1 MLIDESI
8 NVAQSLLSKQFPK
21 VCGFQETVIGK
32 LQEFDVIPT
41 EKNYIQILHDS
52 SLHWVCVANMESR
65 KKDNE
70 IHYLYDSLKKKHI
83 SKDVTAQIASYAY
96 HPGPQLTILSKSVQ
110 QQGNGVD
117 CGVYAIAFT
126 TSRAYGSNP
135 GKESYDE
142 KKIRPH
148 LVECLKIGKL
158 TPFPTITGEVV
169 RCDTATSNV
178 ELYCLCR
185 VPYAPPTDERY
196 EMAQCNQCKEQF
208 HRVCEKI
215 PALAFENLRKKCY
228 YTVCRHRYKQQKR
241 QVHAVFNPFMPVG
254 NKRSYPHL
262 NKLELLP
269 YVTIRNFLHR
279 L

>member
-1 MLIDESI
+1 
-8 NVAQSLLSKQFPK
+8 
-21 VCGFQETVIGK
+21 
-32 LQEFDVIPT
+32 
-41 EKNYIQILHDS
+41 
-52 SLHWVCVANMESR
+52 MESR

-126 TSRAYGSNP
+126 TSLVYGSNP
-135 GKESYDE
+135 EKESYD

-158 TPFPTITGEVV
+158 LPFPSITGEFV
-169 RCDTATSNV
+169 RCDTATSNI
-178 ELYCLCR
+178 ELYYLCR
-185 VPYAPPTDERY
+185 VPYTPPTDERH
-196 EMAQCNQCKEQF
+196 EMAHCNQYKEWF

-215 PALAFENLRKKCY
+215 PAVAFENLRKKNGI
-228 YTVCRHRYKQQKR
+228 VLF
-241 QVHAVFNPFMPVG
+241 AVTDINSKNDKYMLSLTLSCPLVAKG
-254 NKRSYPHL
+254 H
-262 NKLELLP
+262 
-269 YVTIRNFLHR
+269 THT
-279 L
+279 